1 MDPLNH
7 YRDIIEAILTE
18 IASYPHRLDTC
29 EYRTL
34 FDRKSDSYMLLR
46 LGWEKNHR
54 IHHAIIHLEII
65 NGKIWIQE
73 NNTDQLIADQLEAA
87 GVPKTDIVLGFQHPS
102 VRQYT
107 EYAVA

>member
-1 MDPLNH
+1 MDTLNN
-7 YRDIIEAILTE
+7 YREIIETLLTK
-18 IASYPHRLDTC
+18 ISGYPHSSDTC

-34 FDRKSDSYMLLR
+34 FDRKSDSYMFLR
-46 LGWEKNHR
+46 IGWEKNHR

-73 NNTDQLIADQLEAA
+73 NNTDLPIADDLEEA
-87 GVPKTDIVLGFQHPS
+87 GIPKTDIVLGFQHPS

-107 EYAVA
+107 DYAAA